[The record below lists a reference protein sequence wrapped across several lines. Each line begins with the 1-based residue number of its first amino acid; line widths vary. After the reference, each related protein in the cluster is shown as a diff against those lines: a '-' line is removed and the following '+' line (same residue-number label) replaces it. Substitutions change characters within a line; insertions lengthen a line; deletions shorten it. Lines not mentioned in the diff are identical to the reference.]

1 MYVRQVSTRRAEIFP
16 RPPNSTTGNSLS
28 SYPGKLEGETITLR
42 RIHADAIPAQYLE
55 FLWDAEVVKFLQAR
69 FVNHTVE
76 SLKQFVAGFD
86 HVDNFLFGIYARSDD
101 LFLGTATLR
110 VNPVHRFS
118 NLGYM
123 IGDKQYWRGNT
134 SIEMCELLLDFAFFD
149 RKVRKILE
157 CTTGNH
163 LASNFNFK
171 RLGFSLVAKIPDLYW
186 GDGGYQAAVYW
197 ALDAA
202 VWAERRGRAAP
213 HIEPP
218 SIA

>member
-1 MYVRQVSTRRAEIFP
+1 M
-16 RPPNSTTGNSLS
+16 NSLS
-28 SYPGKLEGETITLR
+28 QYPERLEGKTIALR
-42 RIHADAIPAQYLE
+42 RICADAIPSRYLE
-55 FLWDAEVVKFLQAR
+55 FLRDPYVVKFLQAR
-69 FVNHTVE
+69 FVKHTVD
-76 SLKQFVAGFD
+76 SLKQFVDGFD
-86 HVDNFLFGIYARSDD
+86 HRDNFLFGIYTRSDG
-101 LFLGTATLR
+101 LFLGTSTLR

-123 IGDKQYWRGNT
+123 IGDKQYWQGNT
-134 SIEMCELLLDFAFFD
+134 SLEMCEILLDFAFFD

-186 GDGGYQAAVYW
+186 GEGGYQAAVYW

-202 VWAERRGRAAP
+202 VWAKRRGREAP
-213 HIEPP
+213 HVEPP